1 MVVDAVTKRPVSRA
15 LLAVGD
21 KRQQR
26 TDSGGQFR
34 FASLSTGEYLVH
46 VHFLGYEDASER
58 IAVRADSELYR
69 KFVLTPLPAILRE
82 VVVSERIDAVPQRL
96 VDAYN
101 RAAKANGF
109 FFNRRDIAHLN
120 PQDFQTLLNRIPTVS
135 ANDRGITF
143 QRCQAG
149 LGAQDP
155 EQQQAKVQVW
165 IDGYRVSGRNPTETV
180 NDILQTIHPTSIELM
195 EVYTGVARIPAEFLE
210 DACAVIVLWT
220 KRF

>member
-1 MVVDAVTKRPVSRA
+1 VTGAS
-15 LLAVGD
+15 LAVGN
-21 KRQQR
+21 QLVQR
-26 TDSGGQFR
+26 TDSNGQFR
-34 FASLSTGEYLVH
+34 FAFLSTGQYLVH
-46 VHFLGYEDASER
+46 VHFLGYEDATER
-58 IAVRADSELYR
+58 IAVRADSETYR
-69 KFVLTPLPAILRE
+69 RFALTPLPAILRE
-82 VVVSERIDAVPQRL
+82 VVVSERVDAVPQRL

-109 FFNRRDIAHLN
+109 FFNRRDIEQLN
-120 PQDFQTLLNRIPTVS
+120 ARDFQTLLNRIPTVS

-149 LGAQDP
+149 LGAQHP
-155 EQQQAKVQVW
+155 EQQQAKVQLW

-180 NDILQTIHPTSIELM
+180 NDILRTIHPTSIELI

-210 DACAVIVLWT
+210 DACAVIVIWT